1 MEPFV
6 QNALGRTSFRS
17 LMTSEI
23 ADFLSRFGLDYKNRF
38 RQQLDSNQ
46 RAETFFNNIVINRHN
61 IAHSTGSNVSFAELV
76 NFYSEGHV
84 VLDAIRVALQL

>member
-23 ADFLSRFGLDYKNRF
+23 ADFLSHFGLDYKNRF
-38 RQQLDSNQ
+38 RQQLDTNK
-46 RAETFFNNIVINRHN
+46 RAETFFNNIVTNRHN
-61 IAHSTGSNVSFAELV
+61 TAHSTGSNVSFADLV

-84 VLDAIRVALQL
+84 VLDAIRFALQL